1 MVLEPIIYPA
11 CQCTNVVTKMQDLVK
26 LEEQGWQAL
35 SSKGDAAKKFYGS
48 LLTDDAIMV
57 FPDGMLIEG
66 REKILESMGA
76 QPWKSFQM
84 EEPHVI
90 SLAENAGVIVYRVT
104 AQREGSNTYVA
115 LISSTYAL
123 REGKWKLVVH
133 QQTPV

>member
-1 MVLEPIIYPA
+1 
-11 CQCTNVVTKMQDLVK
+11 MQELVK

-48 LLTDDAIMV
+48 LLTEDAIMI
-57 FPDGMLIEG
+57 FPSGMLVEG
-66 REKILESMGA
+66 REKILESIGA

-84 EEPHVI
+84 KEPHWI
-90 SLAENAGVIVYRVT
+90 LLSEKAAVIVYRVT
-104 AQREGSNTYVA
+104 AQREGSNIYVA

-133 QQTPV
+133 QQTPI